1 MNIGK
6 IKDLLL
12 GKESR
17 KSPSNVLTRQE
28 LINKIY
34 KHFVTQMEDE
44 TTDVGL
50 LFHTSFY
57 IYLNENDYTLRE
69 QSFAYTVQDVM
80 KKIDKKVH
88 SMRKQYPAYHPH
100 SKYWQFQFV
109 PFKDG
114 DIVSNPIGE
123 TVKKI
128 DPKDVVI
135 FSFIHPD
142 SLYQSEKE
150 SGRVVATIHVKDS
163 VAINK
168 WAINREALRGI
179 DVTGKD
185 RFRVPFKDDVS
196 PREMPVS
203 VAESSKP
210 ETNAKA
216 ILTVEQC
223 SFIKDGQRSKRYY
236 MVSDYLQIS
245 GCYDV
250 ENRGGMDVA
259 KLDSDEVLNPHLTI
273 KMDSQNRTFSLSAIG
288 DVMLNEVRVPQD
300 ASNWTTLPNNSTL
313 LLNGEIQLTFK
324 ISK

>member
-1 MNIGK
+1 MK
-6 IKDLLL
+6 VERIKDLLL
-12 GKESR
+12 GKES
-17 KSPSNVLTRQE
+17 KGSSIVLTRQE
-28 LINKIY
+28 LVNKIY

-50 LFHTSFY
+50 LFHTSFF
-57 IYLNENDYTLRE
+57 IYLNENDYIIRE
-69 QSFAYTVQDVM
+69 QSFAYTVKDVM
-80 KKIDKKVH
+80 KKIDEKVH
-88 SMRKQYPAYHPH
+88 SMRKQYPDYRPH

-114 DIVSNPIGE
+114 GIVNNPMGD
-123 TVKKI
+123 TLKKI

-142 SLYQSEKE
+142 SLYLSENE
-150 SGRVVATIHVKDS
+150 SERVVATVHVKDS

-179 DVTGKD
+179 DATGKD

-196 PREMPVS
+196 PREMPIS
-203 VAESSKP
+203 VAESLKP
-210 ETNAKA
+210 EANAKA

-223 SFIKDGQRSKRYY
+223 SFVKNGQISKRYY

-245 GCYDV
+245 GRNDV

-273 KMDSQNRTFSLSAIG
+273 KTDSLNSTFFLSAIG

-300 ASNWTTLPNNSTL
+300 ASKWTTLPNNSTL
-313 LLNGEIQLTFK
+313 LLNGEIQLIFK

>member
-1 MNIGK
+1 MNVER
-6 IKDLLL
+6 IKDFLL
-12 GKESR
+12 GKGS
-17 KSPSNVLTRQE
+17 SSSSSNVLSRQE

-34 KHFVTQMEDE
+34 KHFVAQMEDE

-57 IYLNENDYTLRE
+57 IYLNENDYTMRE

-88 SMRKQYPAYHPH
+88 SMRKKYPAYCPH

-114 DIVSNPIGE
+114 GIVNNPIGKTIKQIE
-123 TVKKI
+123 
-128 DPKDVVI
+128 PKDVVI
-135 FSFIHPD
+135 LSFIHPE
-142 SLYQSEKE
+142 SPYQSGNENE
-150 SGRVVATIHVKDS
+150 RVVATVHVKDS
-163 VAINK
+163 VAINR
-168 WAINREALRGI
+168 WAINREVLRGI

-185 RFRVPFKDDVS
+185 RFRVPFKDDIS

-203 VAESSKP
+203 VAESARP
-210 ETNAKA
+210 EVKAKA
-216 ILTVEQC
+216 IITVEQC
-223 SFIKDGQRSKRYY
+223 SFIKGGQISKKYY

-245 GCYDV
+245 GRNDV

-273 KMDSQNRTFSLSAIG
+273 KLDSSNNTFFLSAIG

-300 ASNWTTLPNNSTL
+300 ASKWTTLPNNSAI
-313 LLNGEIQLTFK
+313 LLNGEIQLSFK
-324 ISK
+324 IR